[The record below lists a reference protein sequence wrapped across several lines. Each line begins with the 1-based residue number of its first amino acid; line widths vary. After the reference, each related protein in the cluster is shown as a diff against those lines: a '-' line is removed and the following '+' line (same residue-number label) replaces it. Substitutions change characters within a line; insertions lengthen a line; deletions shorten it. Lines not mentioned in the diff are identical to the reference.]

1 MVAGHCSAEG
11 HAQRGA
17 VPLPFLAEAAH
28 SFCGLCVATMSAL
41 TSRSETVPS
50 HRVSMMGG
58 TQTTGSVTGGTA
70 RSCRERSTSSG
81 TSDSSAVHF
90 VLTRASSTE
99 DGDAANE
106 ADGKAVEAEAE
117 AARAAEAA
125 EAAMLGRRLPV
136 ASWLLNAWSSSA
148 SIDAG

>member
-1 MVAGHCSAEG
+1 MRRDDE
-11 HAQRGA
+11 R
-17 VPLPFLAEAAH
+17 L
-28 SFCGLCVATMSAL
+28 L

-125 EAAMLGRRLPV
+125 MLGRRLPV

>member
-1 MVAGHCSAEG
+1 MRSAARCRCPFWPRPR
-11 HAQRGA
+11 AQLLRA
-17 VPLPFLAEAAH
+17 VRRDDERL
-28 SFCGLCVATMSAL
+28 L